1 MKFEIKD
8 DLLYLP
14 ITIFYDREITLTGII
29 DTGSAGTVVEVDDIS
44 IDLLSRDGRPIRMI
58 GVGGIQEGFAQT
70 LSRVS
75 IGEFSVK
82 DFEVEFSNLKE
93 DFGFDAIIGSN
104 LLKAM
109 GAVIDY
115 TNCEITFQKMIRF

>member
-1 MKFEIKD
+1 MQMKFEIKG

-14 ITIFYDREITLTGII
+14 ITIFYDQEITFTGII
-29 DTGSAGTVVEVDDIS
+29 DTGSAGTVVEVEDVS
-44 IDLLSRDGRPIRMI
+44 IDLLSRDARPIRMI

-70 LSRVS
+70 LSSVS

-82 DFEVEFSNLKE
+82 DFEIEFCNLKD

-104 LLKAM
+104 LLKAL

-115 TNCEITFQKMIRF
+115 TTCEITFKR

>member
-14 ITIFYDREITLTGII
+14 ISIFYDEEITFTGII
-29 DTGSAGTVVEVDDIS
+29 DTGSAGTVVEVDDVS
-44 IDLLSRDGRPIRMI
+44 IDLLSRDARPIRMV

-70 LSRVS
+70 LSSVS
-75 IGEFSVK
+75 LGEFSVK
-82 DFEVEFSNLKE
+82 DFEIEFCNLKD

-104 LLKAM
+104 LLKAL

-115 TNCEITFQKMIRF
+115 TTCEITFKK

>member
-14 ITIFYDREITLTGII
+14 ITIFYDREITFTGII
-29 DTGSAGTVVEVDDIS
+29 DTGSAGTVVEVDDVS
-44 IDLLSRDGRPIRMI
+44 IDHLSRNARPIRMV

-70 LSRVS
+70 LSSVS
-75 IGEFSVK
+75 LGEFSVK
-82 DFEVEFSNLKE
+82 DFEIEFCNLRE

-104 LLKAM
+104 LLKAL

-115 TNCEITFQKMIRF
+115 TTCEITFKK

>member
-14 ITIFYDREITLTGII
+14 ITIFYDREITFTGII
-29 DTGSAGTVVEVDDIS
+29 DTGSAGTVVEVDDVS
-44 IDLLSRDGRPIRMI
+44 IDLLSRDARPIRMV

-70 LSRVS
+70 LSSVS
-75 IGEFSVK
+75 LGKFSVK
-82 DFEVEFSNLKE
+82 DFEIEFCNLKD

-104 LLKAM
+104 LLKAL

-115 TNCEITFQKMIRF
+115 NTCEISFKK

>member
-1 MKFEIKD
+1 MRFEIKD

-14 ITIFYDREITLTGII
+14 ITIFYDREITFTGII
-29 DTGSAGTVVEVDDIS
+29 DTGSAGTVVEVDDVS
-44 IDLLSRDGRPIRMI
+44 IDFLSRNARPIRMV

-70 LSRVS
+70 LSSVS
-75 IGEFSVK
+75 LGEFSVK
-82 DFEVEFSNLKE
+82 DFEVEFCNLKD

-104 LLKAM
+104 LLKAL

-115 TNCEITFQKMIRF
+115 TTCEITFKR

>member
-14 ITIFYDREITLTGII
+14 VTIFYDREITLTGII
-29 DTGSAGTVVEVDDIS
+29 DTGSAGTVIEVDDIS

-58 GVGGIQEGFAQT
+58 GVGGVQEGFAQT

-75 IGEFSVK
+75 IGEFSVE
-82 DFEVEFSNLKE
+82 DFEVEFGNLKE

-104 LLKAM
+104 LLRAL
-109 GAVIDY
+109 GAVTDY
-115 TNCEITFQKMIRF
+115 TSCEIIFKN

>member
-14 ITIFYDREITLTGII
+14 ITIIYDREITFTGII
-29 DTGSAGTVVEVDDIS
+29 DTGSAGTVVEVDDIR
-44 IDLLSRDGRPIRMI
+44 IDLLSRHGRPIRMI

-75 IGEFSVK
+75 IGEFTVE
-82 DFEVEFSNLKE
+82 DFEIEFGNLKD
-93 DFGFDAIIGSN
+93 DFGFDAITGSN
-104 LLKAM
+104 LLRAL
-109 GAVIDY
+109 GSVIDY
-115 TNCEITFQKMIRF
+115 TTCEITFRK

>member
-1 MKFEIKD
+1 MRFEIKD

-14 ITIFYDREITLTGII
+14 ITIFYDREITFTGII
-29 DTGSAGTVVEVDDIS
+29 DTGSAGTVVEVDDVS
-44 IDLLSRDGRPIRMI
+44 IDFLSRNARPIRMV

-70 LSRVS
+70 LSSVS
-75 IGEFSVK
+75 LGEFSIK
-82 DFEVEFSNLKE
+82 DFEVEFCNLKD

-104 LLKAM
+104 LLKGL

-115 TNCEITFQKMIRF
+115 TICEITF

>member
-1 MKFEIKD
+1 MRFEIRD

-14 ITIFYDREITLTGII
+14 ITIFYDREITFSGII
-29 DTGSAGTVVEVDDIS
+29 DTGSAGTVVEVDDVS
-44 IDLLSRDGRPIRMI
+44 IDFLSRNARPIRMV

-70 LSRVS
+70 LSSVS
-75 IGEFSVK
+75 LGGFSVK
-82 DFEVEFSNLKE
+82 DFEIEFCNLKD

-104 LLKAM
+104 LLKAL

-115 TNCEITFQKMIRF
+115 NTCEISFKK